1 MHLPGYF
8 EFCCPVQIIA
18 GHRAIDQ
25 LPALL
30 KKRNVRKPMIVTD
43 QGVVEARLVDLVV
56 AAISQTVAIGQ
67 VVDDIPSDP
76 DLKIVQRIA
85 GRYRESGC
93 DGLVAVGG
101 GSVMDAAKGTNLL
114 VSEKMDDLSQLA
126 GSGHLDGP
134 LRPLIAIPTTAGTGS
149 EVTQVAVIT
158 DHERH
163 LKIPFS
169 SRYLMPDAA
178 VLDSRMT
185 LTLPSWITAATAMD
199 ALTHAIEAFTCLAKN
214 PISDAHAL
222 LAIEIIR
229 KNLIDVLT
237 GEENA
242 QRRLALSVSANL
254 AGVAFSNSM
263 VGMVHAL
270 GHATGAVCGV
280 PHGNCMAILLP
291 YGLEYNL
298 HKNGHLTAQ
307 LLLPLAGAKV
317 LAQTPSHLR
326 ARQVI
331 ATIRQMNQT
340 LHRITRGKHAR
351 YFGEITGPDG
361 ISQVP
366 IEKINDIADIAM
378 RDGALLYNPEELDHE
393 DLVMVMSNARSG
405 IPLDRSRIRK
415 GTLQIR

>member
-8 EFCCPVQIIA
+8 EFCCPVQIVA
-18 GHRAIDQ
+18 GHRAIDN

-30 KKRNVRKPMIVTD
+30 KMRNVRKPMIVTD
-43 QGVVEARLVDLVV
+43 QGVVKARLVDIVV
-56 AAISQTVAIGQ
+56 GAISQSVAIGL
-67 VVDDIPSDP
+67 VVDDVPSDP
-76 DLKIVQRIA
+76 DLKIVRRIA

-101 GSVMDAAKGTNLL
+101 GSVMDAAKGTSLL
-114 VSEKMDDLSQLA
+114 VSEKKDDLVQLA
-126 GSGHLDGP
+126 GSGHLK
-134 LRPLIAIPTTAGTGS
+134 RPLQPLIVIPTTAGTGS

-185 LTLPSWITAATAMD
+185 LTLPPAITAATAMD

-229 KNLIDVLT
+229 ENLISVLSDK
-237 GEENA
+237 ENA
-242 QRRLALSVSANL
+242 QRRLALSVAANL

-270 GHATGAVCGV
+270 GHATGAVCNV

-291 YGLEYNL
+291 YGLEYNM

-307 LLLPLAGAKV
+307 LLLPLAGAKI
-317 LAQTPSHLR
+317 LAQTPTHLR

-331 ATIRQMNQT
+331 ASIRQMNQT
-340 LHRITRGKHAR
+340 LHRITNGGHAR
-351 YFGEITGPDG
+351 FFGEITGPDG
-361 ISQVP
+361 ICQVP
-366 IEKINDIADIAM
+366 IEKLEDIADIAM
-378 RDGALLYNPEELDHE
+378 RDGALLYNPEELDHD
-393 DLVMVMSNARSG
+393 DLVMVMSSAWSG

>member
-18 GHRAIDQ
+18 GHRAIDN

-30 KKRNVRKPMIVTD
+30 KKRHVRKPMLVTD
-43 QGVVEARLVDLVV
+43 QGVLGARLVDVV
-56 AAISQTVAIGQ
+56 TAAISQSVAIGQ

-76 DLKIVQRIA
+76 DLETVRRIA
-85 GRYRESGC
+85 RCYRKNDC

-101 GSVMDAAKGTNLL
+101 GSVMDAAKGANLL
-114 VSEKMDDLSQLA
+114 VSEKKDDLLWLA
-126 GSGHLDGP
+126 GSGHLKRP
-134 LRPLIAIPTTAGTGS
+134 LRPLFTIPTTAGTGS

-158 DHERH
+158 DHDRH
-163 LKIPFS
+163 VKLPFA

-185 LTLPSWITAATAMD
+185 LTLPPPVTAATAMD

-222 LAIEIIR
+222 FAIELIR
-229 KNLIDVLT
+229 ENLIAVLNDADDAK
-237 GEENA
+237 G
-242 QRRLALSVSANL
+242 RLALAVAASL

-263 VGMVHAL
+263 VGLVHAL

-280 PHGNCMAILLP
+280 PHGNCMAVLLP
-291 YGLEYNL
+291 YGLEYNM

-307 LLLPLAGAKV
+307 LLLPLAGPRIV
-317 LAQTPSHLR
+317 AQTPTHLR

-331 ATIRQMNQT
+331 SVIRRMNQS
-340 LHRITRGKHAR
+340 LHRITNRQHAR
-351 YFGEITGPDG
+351 CFSEITGADG
-361 ISQVP
+361 LCQVS
-366 IEKINDIADIAM
+366 IEKIDHIADIAM
-378 RDGALLYNPEELDHE
+378 RDGALLYNPEELDHD
-393 DLVMVMSNARSG
+393 DLVMVMSNAWSG
-405 IPLDRSRIRK
+405 TPLDMGRIKK
-415 GTLQIR
+415 GKLQIR